1 MVKTKADYHD
11 RSDLEKLQS
20 QWNKLVGL
28 RSKDQASAAIVRC
41 ATAAE
46 IAANYAIRQ
55 EFVRTGLSP
64 TIVDGF
70 LKWANGLELK
80 MDKLLLPLRYRG
92 VKSEEFKRLK
102 TLSKEIGEK
111 RNAIVHQG
119 EFASQTLADELVRKA
134 KQFID
139 TTVGKSV
146 PGFDIK
152 KKKKRSSDDE
162 AI

>member
-1 MVKTKADYHD
+1 MVKRKSDYHD

-28 RSKDQASAAIVRC
+28 RSRDQASAAIVRC

-46 IAANYAIRQ
+46 IAANYAIRE
-55 EFVRTGLSP
+55 EFVGTGLSP
-64 TIVDGF
+64 AVVDGF
-70 LKWANGLELK
+70 LKWANGIELK

-92 VKSEEFKRLK
+92 VKSDEFKRLK
-102 TLSKEIGEK
+102 KLSKEIGEK

-119 EFASQTLADELVRKA
+119 EFASQNLANDLVRKA
-134 KQFID
+134 KEFID
-139 TTVGKSV
+139 TTVGKYVS
-146 PGFDIK
+146 GFDIK
-152 KKKKRSSDDE
+152 KIKHRSTDAE